1 MKEPMTRSIPQP
13 ELKAFVEK
21 EKSDLILTASKWA
34 REDDE
39 AADAD
44 DVQKKSD
51 YTGGI
56 TCKVYDEDLKGN
68 DCVRTQRDNGLD
80 EE

>member
-1 MKEPMTRSIPQP
+1 MTRSIPQP

-39 AADAD
+39 D
-44 DVQKKSD
+44 
-51 YTGGI
+51 
-56 TCKVYDEDLKGN
+56 
-68 DCVRTQRDNGLD
+68 QRKHYWI
-80 EE
+80 